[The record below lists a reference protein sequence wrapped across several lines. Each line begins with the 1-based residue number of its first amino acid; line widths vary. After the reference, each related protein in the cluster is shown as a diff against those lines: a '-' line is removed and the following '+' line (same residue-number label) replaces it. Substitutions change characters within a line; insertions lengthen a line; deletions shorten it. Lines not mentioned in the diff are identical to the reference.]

1 MASRAFAPL
10 RLSRSLP
17 RGGSHTILPP
27 DVPIEEELVP
37 DYNPKDFYQVNPG
50 DVFHDR
56 YETIAKLGWG
66 SCSTVWLARDLHRWW
81 WKPHRYVVVKVN
93 NCDFPNKETAEHE
106 LNISL
111 HLAKANRSH
120 KGFPLVR
127 TTIDSFE
134 AITPYGTH
142 ICLVYEPM
150 REPLWLF
157 RRRFKD
163 GKFPLAL
170 LKGHLKILLM
180 GLDYLH
186 SECHIVH
193 TDLKL
198 DNILVEFEDPSVIQ
212 DFVRQQVENPI
223 PRKIRDGRLIYQ
235 SHNDFGPLR
244 SLYTLPKIADFG
256 LAQRGNGSQPQ
267 IYPIQPDHYRAPE
280 VILGAGWTYSADIW
294 NLGLLVW
301 NLVENK
307 DLFRMVHS
315 GGEKYNS
322 QAHLAEMIVLL
333 GHPPNELFKRER
345 EGRKWRWKPAI
356 ENSEGKLCESA
367 SEFYEGPFFNLE
379 GEFIYKHLIP
389 SHLNLADSI
398 VSLEGEDKRLF
409 LEFVGKMLQWLPEDR
424 KTAKELIEDPW
435 LTLNG

>member
-1 MASRAFAPL
+1 M
-10 RLSRSLP
+10 
-17 RGGSHTILPP
+17 
-27 DVPIEEELVP
+27 
-37 DYNPKDFYQVNPG
+37 
-50 DVFHDR
+50 
-56 YETIAKLGWG
+56 
-66 SCSTVWLARDLHRWW
+66 
-81 WKPHRYVVVKVN
+81 KVN

-163 GKFPLAL
+163 GKFPLVL

-193 TDLKL
+193 TGEFKFAFNVIQTRAHLFVIDLKL

-212 DFVRQQVENPI
+212 DFVRQQVKNPI

-256 LAQRGNGSQPQ
+256 LAQRGDGSQPQ

-294 NLGLLVW
+294 NLGLLVCFY
-301 NLVENK
+301 
-307 DLFRMVHS
+307 FRFIDS
-315 GGEKYNS
+315 DFS
-322 QAHLAEMIVLL
+322 D
-333 GHPPNELFKRER
+333 
-345 EGRKWRWKPAI
+345 
-356 ENSEGKLCESA
+356 A
-367 SEFYEGPFFNLE
+367 S
-379 GEFIYKHLIP
+379 
-389 SHLNLADSI
+389 
-398 VSLEGEDKRLF
+398 
-409 LEFVGKMLQWLPEDR
+409 
-424 KTAKELIEDPW
+424 
-435 LTLNG
+435 